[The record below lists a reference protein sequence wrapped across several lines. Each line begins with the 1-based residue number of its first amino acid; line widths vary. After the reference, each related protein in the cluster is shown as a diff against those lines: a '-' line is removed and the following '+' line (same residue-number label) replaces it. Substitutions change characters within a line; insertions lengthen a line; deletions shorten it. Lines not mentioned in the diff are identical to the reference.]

1 MRKLLLLPVVMGLS
15 AGLVAVAPTLSLT
28 PARADAPA
36 ASQRPSHIEGRIAY
50 VQAELHITADQM
62 PLWNAVAD
70 VLRQNDQA
78 MRSAWADMRQNG
90 DDDEDVT
97 VLDRLTK
104 MQKMAD
110 LRAEGLGKL
119 LTVVKPLYAALS
131 DDQKKNADELLSR
144 GFGRMHHWHS

>member
-36 ASQRPSHIEGRIAY
+36 ASQRPSHIEGRIAFL
-50 VQAELHITADQM
+50 QAELHITADQM

-78 MRSAWADMRQNG
+78 MRAAWADMRRDGGAQ
-90 DDDEDVT
+90 DVSA
-97 VLDRLTK
+97 LDRLTQ
-104 MQKMAD
+104 MQKMAALKAD
-110 LRAEGLGKL
+110 GLGKL

-144 GFGRMHHWHS
+144 GFGGMHHWHS

>member
-1 MRKLLLLPVVMGLS
+1 MRKLLLLPVIMGLS

-28 PARADAPA
+28 PAHADAP

-78 MRSAWADMRQNG
+78 MRSAWSDMRQNG
-90 DDDEDVT
+90 DDEDAT
-97 VLDRLTK
+97 ALDRLTK
-104 MQKMAD
+104 MQQMAE
-110 LRAEGLGKL
+110 LRAQGLGKL
-119 LTVVKPLYAALS
+119 LTAVKPLYAALS

>member
-15 AGLVAVAPTLSLT
+15 AGLVAVVPTLSLT

-36 ASQRPSHIEGRIAY
+36 SSQRPSHIEGRIAFL
-50 VQAELHITADQM
+50 QAELHITADQM

-78 MRSAWADMRQNG
+78 MRSAWGDMRHDG
-90 DDDEDVT
+90 DDEDVT
-97 VLDRLTK
+97 ALDRLTK
-104 MQKMAD
+104 MQKMAE
-110 LRAEGLGKL
+110 LRAQHLDKL
-119 LTVVKPLYAALS
+119 LTAVKPLYAALS

>member
-1 MRKLLLLPVVMGLS
+1 
-15 AGLVAVAPTLSLT
+15 
-28 PARADAPA
+28 
-36 ASQRPSHIEGRIAY
+36 
-50 VQAELHITADQM
+50 
-62 PLWNAVAD
+62 
-70 VLRQNDQA
+70 
-78 MRSAWADMRQNG
+78 MRQNG

>member
-78 MRSAWADMRQNG
+78 MRSAWADMRHDG
-90 DDDEDVT
+90 DEDDVT
-97 VLDRLTK
+97 ALDRLTS
-104 MQKMAD
+104 MQKMAA
-110 LRAEGLGKL
+110 LRAQSLDRL
-119 LTVVKPLYAALS
+119 LTAVKPLYAALS
-131 DDQKKNADELLSR
+131 DDQKKSADELLSR